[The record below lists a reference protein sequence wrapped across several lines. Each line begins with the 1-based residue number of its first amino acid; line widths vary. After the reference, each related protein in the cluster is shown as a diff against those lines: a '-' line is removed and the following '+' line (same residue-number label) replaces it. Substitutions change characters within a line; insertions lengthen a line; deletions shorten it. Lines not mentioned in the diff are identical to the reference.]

1 MKMVLM
7 DMEQVLQNKDK
18 YFVYNSK
25 YDCWMH
31 KTPLKCFVNPI
42 LRFIQ
47 FYTDKPF
54 VIYSECEKNNE
65 KWHFIKYGFGRVKYF
80 RNRSIKWF
88 K

>member
-1 MKMVLM
+1 MVLM

-31 KTPLKCFVNPI
+31 KTPLKCLINPI

-80 RNRSIKWF
+80 RNCK
-88 K
+88 